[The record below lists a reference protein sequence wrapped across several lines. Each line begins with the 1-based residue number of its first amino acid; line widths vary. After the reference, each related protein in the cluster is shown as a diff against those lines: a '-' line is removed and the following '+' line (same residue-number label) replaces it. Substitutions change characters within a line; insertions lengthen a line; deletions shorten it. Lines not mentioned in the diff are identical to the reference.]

1 MVGVRHVD
9 DVPVAEHVG
18 GQVAVQLVA
27 VVLLDIVLLGL
38 VAGHERAV
46 RHVVHLFQLGLQVP
60 GLCLRQGVVHEGHH
74 RVLLLEIR

>member
-1 MVGVRHVD
+1 MD
-9 DVPVAEHVG
+9 NISVAEHICR
-18 GQVAVQLVA
+18 QVAVQLVA

-38 VAGHERAV
+38 IPRHERAV